1 MLDLTTE
8 FGGRVNKR
16 LMEDDVIW
24 FTTVS
29 PNGTPTPNPIWF
41 FWDGEMIIVY
51 SQPDS
56 YRVRN
61 IKHNPKVSLNL
72 EGADALGHNVIIIN
86 GEASLNADYK
96 KPHPEYAAKYIKYL
110 PAMHVTAN
118 ELAAAYSIEIR
129 VKPLKV
135 RGE

>member
-1 MLDLTTE
+1 MLDLATE
-8 FGGRVNKR
+8 FGIRVNKR
-16 LMEDDVIW
+16 LMEEEVIW

-61 IKHNPKVSLNL
+61 IKHNPKVALNL
-72 EGADALGHNVIIIN
+72 ERADALGHNVIMIN
-86 GEASLNADYK
+86 GEASLNPDYK
-96 KPHPEYAAKYIKYL
+96 EPHPGYAAKYIQYL
-110 PAMHVTAN
+110 PAMHVTA
-118 ELAAAYSIEIR
+118 EQLAAAYSVEIR
-129 VKPLKV
+129 VKPSKI